1 MSDVTIYHN
10 TRCGTSKNTL
20 MMIRDA
26 GIEPTI
32 VEYMK
37 DPPSRDTLRELA
49 RRMGVPVRGLLR
61 EKEPIHAELDLADP
75 KWSDEQLLERIERH
89 PVLLNRPIVV
99 TDRGAALCR
108 PADKVL
114 ELLPGA
120 SGAWAAS

>member
-1 MSDVTIYHN
+1 MSNVTIYHN

-26 GIEPTI
+26 GIEPI
-32 VEYMK
+32 VIEYMK
-37 DPPSRDTLRELA
+37 DPPSRDALRDLA
-49 RRMGVPVRGLLR
+49 RRMNVPVRGLLR
-61 EKEPIHAELDLADP
+61 EKEPIYAELDLGDP
-75 KWSDEQLLERIERH
+75 KWSDEQLLEQIEQN

-99 TDRGAALCR
+99 TDRGVALCR

-120 SGAWAAS
+120 RNA